1 VSIRDVAQH
10 LAGSY
15 PLGRKGPVIGT
26 PYTGTHTIGNW
37 QSDNAVDIKVPV
49 GTPVLA
55 IADGTIG
62 SNIGSLGA
70 AAGSRFA
77 GLRVQLNGSG
87 NSWWYGHLSRLTV
100 KAGQH
105 VKAGDVIGYS
115 GSASGVAHLHLGQ
128 EHGDPRTTLG
138 SSVPPQKLTS
148 GLGPLE
154 PAVQGAVDV
163 ASGAANPVGMIVG
176 AIAGAIGDEGAKIL
190 MWIALVGGGAVLF
203 ALGTARLTGLGP
215 RDLAKV
221 VPAGRAAAVVR

>member
-1 VSIRDVAQH
+1 V
-10 LAGSY
+10 SY
-15 PLGRKGPVIGT
+15 PLGRKGNIIGT
-26 PYTGTHTIGNW
+26 PYTGTHTLGNW
-37 QSDNAVDIKVPV
+37 QSDNAVDISVPI
-49 GTPVLA
+49 GTPVVA

-115 GSASGVAHLHLGQ
+115 GSANGVAHLHLGQ
-128 EHGDPRTTLG
+128 EHGDPRATLG
-138 SSVPPQKLTS
+138 DPSKIFNA
-148 GLGPLE
+148 GPISD
-154 PAVQGAVDV
+154 PIKQGQDAINKVGDV
-163 ASGAANPVGMIVG
+163 VGQFDPSNIPGMIVS
-176 AIAGAIGDEGAKIL
+176 ALAGALGDEGAKIL